1 MKTTLLFSTLAL
13 AVRVFAAVPP
23 ACLLNAVNTQDLP
36 GDLDAVCGDDAL
48 EIQEAIAS
56 LCTGDN
62 VSIAQ
67 SAFISTCSVA
77 GSSVAPYTATA
88 TATNSATATG
98 SGSSTATTGASG
110 SGGSSA
116 SSTNSAGGSSATD
129 NAAADPKKQVGSFAA
144 AAIAIAGVVFVL

>member
-1 MKTTLLFSTLAL
+1 MKTTLLFSTLVL

-36 GDLDAVCGDDAL
+36 GDLDAICGDDAL
-48 EIQEAIAS
+48 EIQGAIAS

-77 GSSVAPYTATA
+77 GSSVGELSSPLFYLKHPASFPTYPCHN
-88 TATNSATATG
+88 TN
-98 SGSSTATTGASG
+98 
-110 SGGSSA
+110 
-116 SSTNSAGGSSATD
+116 
-129 NAAADPKKQVGSFAA
+129 
-144 AAIAIAGVVFVL
+144 